1 MLELLNL
8 QQQIAK
14 DYQRVFPE
22 LALRLGA
29 CQRAA
34 REAGVPVLIV
44 WEGWDAAG
52 KGTAINRLAHALDP
66 RGFQVHLTG
75 PVAGEDQFF
84 PWMRRF
90 WNLLSAAGLFALYD
104 HSWYRRV
111 LADRIAGL
119 VSPLE
124 CERAYEEI
132 LEFERMQSEAGAGA
146 IVKFSMHIGREE
158 QERRFRRLAKHPS
171 TAWKVGKP
179 ERKQNRQY
187 DRWAAAAEAMF
198 ERTGTSSRAV
208 DHAAATHSS
217 SPG

>member
-8 QQQIAK
+8 DQQTAK
-14 DYQRVFPE
+14 EDYQRIFPD

-34 REAGVPVLIV
+34 REAGIPVLIV

-75 PVAGEDQFF
+75 PVAGEDPFF

-90 WNLLSAAGLFALYD
+90 WNILPAAGLFAIYD

-111 LADRIAGL
+111 LADRIEGL
-119 VSPLE
+119 VSPQA

-132 LEFERMQSEAGAGA
+132 LEFERMQVEAGAVV
-146 IVKFSMHIGREE
+146 VKFWMHIDRAE
-158 QERRFRRLAKHPS
+158 QKRRFRRLAKHSS
-171 TAWKVGKP
+171 TAWKVGKA
-179 ERKQNRQY
+179 ERKQHRRY
-187 DRWAAAAEAMF
+187 DLWWRRPRRCLSGRARRPRPGRW
-198 ERTGTSSRAV
+198 SRRP
-208 DHAAATHSS
+208 TRG